1 MTKHRVLHGSAAAA
15 GAGGEGDIN
24 SVDRGSGFCKRYRLP
39 PHGPIPRRARW
50 PDLWA
55 AAAAADP
62 SWDRMSGERESRG
75 RLCEHIARL
84 GGGMKW
90 A

>member
-1 MTKHRVLHGSAAAA
+1 MFQNASDAGSSAA
-15 GAGGEGDIN
+15 
-24 SVDRGSGFCKRYRLP
+24 
-39 PHGPIPRRARW
+39 
-50 PDLWA
+50 DLWD

-84 GGGMKW
+84 
-90 A
+90 